1 MNVLVTGGAGYIG
14 SATVLELSSR
24 GHRVVSIDNL
34 SLGDYEPLRRLSERY
49 GYVLR
54 VGDIR
59 SSRDVEEAL
68 RECEA
73 DVVIHLA
80 AVSGIP
86 QCTENPEEAVS
97 TNVHGTYNVLEASRR
112 MDVSRVIFSSTAA
125 VYGVPRRL
133 PVSEEHELRPI
144 SLYGVTKLASEALMN
159 AFHEVYGMETV
170 VLRFG
175 NVYGVGPRVR
185 EDSVMPIFVSRALR
199 GEELRIY
206 GDGSQTRDFI
216 HVMDVVDAL
225 EMCMEAPASKVSGQ
239 TFNLGCEAVS
249 IGELASIVLEEVEK
263 AVGVRGRVVHA
274 EERAWEVKEF
284 YYSNEKIRRVLG
296 FRPRRRVRQGVR
308 ELIEYYRRRL

>member
-34 SLGDYEPLRRLSERY
+34 SLGDYGPLRRLSEGY

-59 SSRDVEEAL
+59 RPQDVEEAL

-86 QCTENPEEAVS
+86 QCTENPEEAIS
-97 TNVHGTYNVLEASRR
+97 TNVYGTYNVLEASRR
-112 MDVSRVIFSSTAA
+112 VDVSRVIFSSTAA

-159 AFHEVYGMETV
+159 SFHEVYGMEAV

-239 TFNLGCEAVS
+239 TFNLGCEALS
-249 IGELASIVLEEVEK
+249 IGELASIVLKEVER

-296 FRPRRRVRQGVR
+296 FSPRRRVRQGVR